1 MKIKEQREGCVKK
14 NLHSEK
20 KMTLE
25 ELFKYKFGFGKN
37 EFVDVVDIRTQ
48 KISD

>member
-1 MKIKEQREGCVKK
+1 MREKESTLRKKKI
-14 NLHSEK
+14 